1 MCLTPSQHK
10 ASPTPATRTPAGA
23 CACGCVAVAC
33 ERMLCACDPLTLPT
47 HFRRRNSSG
56 LWCIPAFHII
66 GVSKCGTTD
75 LYRRLALHPHVAK
88 SHNKGPHFW
97 DEGHSFDWYL
107 RLYDVSSAAIA
118 AAPGQVVV
126 GDASSNTLTY
136 SGVGVRNRRSGPERG
151 GVTLPQVLAAL
162 QPTLRMVALLRNPTE
177 RLLSAFHYYRHYAV
191 IHGATPAGFHAFA
204 QAQLEAFASACPDG
218 ASRLECRQRGYSR
231 AEQLT
236 KGLYALF
243 LPDFWASFPRNQL
256 LVLSTELYGNAT
268 EASLARVLSHL
279 ELEKPPQEEWAAML
293 AARRSNTRAAGDAA
307 ARQMLPETRA
317 LLDDFYRP
325 YNEELAKLL
334 GDDSYK
340 EWHTAR

>member
-1 MCLTPSQHK
+1 MAAAAACKHLLCRGVLTVSRR
-10 ASPTPATRTPAGA
+10 PTPT
-23 CACGCVAVAC
+23 
-33 ERMLCACDPLTLPT
+33 
-47 HFRRRNSSG
+47 RRNASG

-107 RLYDVSSAAIA
+107 RLFDVSAAAIGLQ
-118 AAPGQVVV
+118 PGSVVV

-136 SGVGVRNRRSGPERG
+136 SGVGVRSRRSPPQGG

-162 QPTLRMVALLRNPTE
+162 QPRLRMVALLRNPRE

-204 QAQLEAFASACPDG
+204 LGQVDAFRSACADA
-218 ASRLECRQRGYSR
+218 ASPLECRQRGYAR

-243 LPDFWASFPRNQL
+243 LPDFWAAFPREQL
-256 LVLSTELYGNAT
+256 LILRTELYGTAT
-268 EASLARVLSHL
+268 EASLARVLGHL
-279 ELEKPPQEEWAAML
+279 DLEKPEAGVWAAML
-293 AARRSNTRAAGDAA
+293 AARRSNTRAGNDAT
-307 ARQMLPETRA
+307 RQMLPETRA

-325 YNEELAKLL
+325 YNEELARLL
-334 GDDSYK
+334 GDDSYL
-340 EWHTAR
+340 EWHNATP